1 MEIMLVCLVLFGKAF
16 IRLGVLFGAFIIVE
30 SMVRK
35 VGRKRRISK
44 EKGV

>member
-16 IRLGVLFGAFIIVE
+16 IKVGVLFGAFIIIE

-35 VGRKRRISK
+35 IGRKRRISK